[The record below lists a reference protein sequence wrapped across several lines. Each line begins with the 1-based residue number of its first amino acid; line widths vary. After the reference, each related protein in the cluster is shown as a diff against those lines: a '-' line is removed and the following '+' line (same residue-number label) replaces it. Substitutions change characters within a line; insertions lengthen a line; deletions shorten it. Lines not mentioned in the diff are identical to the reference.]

1 MKEIDNYNRIMAE
14 LKKCPA
20 SQVNKLASEAINIF
34 SLLSNILG
42 GSGMNSRLNLS
53 LREKH
58 GFVYSIG
65 SQYIPFT
72 DTGLFV
78 ISFGTEPGQLQK
90 SIKLVNDELRKLC
103 EQKLGVKQLA
113 AAKEQIWGRQQ
124 WERKATSAS

>member
-1 MKEIDNYNRIMAE
+1 
-14 LKKCPA
+14 
-20 SQVNKLASEAINIF
+20 
-34 SLLSNILG
+34 
-42 GSGMNSRLNLS
+42 MNSRLNLS